1 MYVCSSSTRIRAS
14 ASNERDRLCRRPSF
28 EWTRQFLS
36 SKATAAN
43 TVRRSTSGA
52 EQSQST
58 TFYLLFGSITAY
70 LHTYLCMYL
79 FVTWSSTRVCCPGY
93 IRDCLQLNF
102 KCASVVQS
110 VTARRRHQYGSSR
123 SILDMFKFR
132 STLVNQLWRYVQCPQ
147 SSHEDSAASTDNF
160 GGAGGLANSLYE
172 VEVACDDRRPLYLRR
187 PSVSNRN
194 TTAAVSSQAA
204 EHITPSKKKQIQNM
218 LMRLKRTHL
227 ETLLKAIKSKGATPG
242 SCVMMPSMM
251 TSSSSKSGIPAP
263 NILLCQL
270 FRWPDLQ
277 SDSDLKRLSY
287 CMSDLSGAMESAE
300 KQLSCSLD
308 CNFKQPTRHRLYEC
322 CNPYHW
328 SRIVRSSSSSTV
340 PAAASASKSNFKLQM
355 LDLMAPTYLGK

>member
-1 MYVCSSSTRIRAS
+1 
-14 ASNERDRLCRRPSF
+14 
-28 EWTRQFLS
+28 
-36 SKATAAN
+36 
-43 TVRRSTSGA
+43 
-52 EQSQST
+52 
-58 TFYLLFGSITAY
+58 
-70 LHTYLCMYL
+70 MYL

-147 SSHEDSAASTDNF
+147 SSHEDPAASTDNLG
-160 GGAGGLANSLYE
+160 GGAGGGLTNSLYE
-172 VEVACDDRRPLYLRR
+172 AEVACDDRRPLYLRR

-194 TTAAVSSQAA
+194 TTAAISSQAA